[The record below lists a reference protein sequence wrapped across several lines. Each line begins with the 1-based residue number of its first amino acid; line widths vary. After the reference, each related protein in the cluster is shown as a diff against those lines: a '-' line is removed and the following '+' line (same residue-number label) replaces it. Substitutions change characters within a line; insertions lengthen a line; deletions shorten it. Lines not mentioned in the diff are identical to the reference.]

1 MINLEKESQGL
12 DSSLEQFYNKIESS
26 ICYGKM
32 LFSKHS
38 VQTLQYDSVGKLIK
52 KEEFDEKEYVELF
65 SKFMEY
71 RIKLT
76 NVFAAFDG

>member
-1 MINLEKESQGL
+1 
-12 DSSLEQFYNKIESS
+12 
-26 ICYGKM
+26 M
-32 LFSKHS
+32 LFSKHA